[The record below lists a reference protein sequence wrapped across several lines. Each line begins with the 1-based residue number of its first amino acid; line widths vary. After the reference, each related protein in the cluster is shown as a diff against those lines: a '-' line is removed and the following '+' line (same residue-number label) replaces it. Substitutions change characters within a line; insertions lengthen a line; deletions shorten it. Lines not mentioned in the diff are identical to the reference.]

1 MADFEYTVE
10 GLGDFPLDMLRHD
23 RAYPAD
29 TESVEAM
36 FGGLVWAAVKR
47 KRTRSTV
54 RVRLRSDQPPTVE
67 RWRSFGWTVT
77 ESTRIAARL
86 HPS

>member
-29 TESVEAM
+29 TESVEAL
-36 FGGLVWAAVKR
+36 FSGLVWAAVKR
-47 KRTRSTV
+47 KRIRSTV
-54 RVRLRSDQPPTVE
+54 RVRLRSDRPPTVE
-67 RWRSFGWTVT
+67 RWRSFGWNVT
-77 ESTRIAARL
+77 ESE
-86 HPS
+86 